1 MHLICLEE
9 RVAASSF
16 PLDLL
21 LFIRLEEQVGGG
33 GGGGCF
39 RFSASA
45 AAVAS
50 AVAGG
55 AVVLLFFRPRDL
67 FFRPRD
73 LFFPPIVERRGM
85 ISLFFL
91 LTSNQGNKKVI
102 YIS

>member
-1 MHLICLEE
+1 MICLEE

-39 RFSASA
+39 CFA
-45 AAVAS
+45 AGADAVAS

-55 AVVLLFFRPRDL
+55 AVVLLFFRPIDL
-67 FFRPRD
+67 I
-73 LFFPPIVERRGM
+73 FPQIVEQRGM
-85 ISLFFL
+85 MSLFFL
-91 LTSNQGNKKVI
+91 LTSNQGN
-102 YIS
+102 